1 MYLHKNDIVHGGITP
16 ANIIITDQEEV
27 KMKDWMI
34 DHKQNIYYGCKKRKE
49 ITRDDDLIAL
59 GQIITQAATLRKGIK
74 ICQDKD
80 ITQVLETLV
89 ERYSKGFI
97 FGLAILLKKNKERF
111 GQLLNYFN
119 NEEKFLGDL
128 QLNTLYNSLKK

>member
-1 MYLHKNDIVHGGITP
+1 
-16 ANIIITDQEEV
+16 
-27 KMKDWMI
+27 MKDWMI
-34 DHKQNIYYGCKKRKE
+34 DHKQNIYYGCKNRKE
-49 ITRDDDLIAL
+49 ITKDDDLIAL

-97 FGLAILLKKNKERF
+97 FGLAVLLKRNKERF
-111 GQLLNYFN
+111 EQLLNYFN
-119 NEEKFLGDL
+119 NEEKYLGDL
-128 QLNTLYNSLKK
+128 ELNTLYNSLKK